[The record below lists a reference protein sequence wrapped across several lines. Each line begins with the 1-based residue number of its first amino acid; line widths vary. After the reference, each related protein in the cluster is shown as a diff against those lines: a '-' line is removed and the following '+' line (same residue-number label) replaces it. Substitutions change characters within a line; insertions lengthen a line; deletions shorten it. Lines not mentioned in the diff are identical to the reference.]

1 MKSKISY
8 QKNDKV
14 LVKSFAGPDTRVILR
29 KRYIASQSELK
40 LGVDGWEAQITIQ
53 KEVYFILLK
62 ERLPMTANKLSLE
75 IIRSLSALAKDIL
88 ALKSKLRD

>member
-53 KEVYFILLK
+53 KEV
-62 ERLPMTANKLSLE
+62 E
-75 IIRSLSALAKDIL
+75 
-88 ALKSKLRD
+88 KLRKAGVPYQKGEKPMVWVFDWQIIKRC